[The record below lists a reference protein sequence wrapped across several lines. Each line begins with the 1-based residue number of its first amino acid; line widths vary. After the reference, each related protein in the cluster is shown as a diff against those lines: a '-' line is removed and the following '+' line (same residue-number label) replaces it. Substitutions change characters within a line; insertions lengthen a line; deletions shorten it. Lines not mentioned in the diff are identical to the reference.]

1 MNRINVC
8 LDLTGFMVWGPAR
21 AAGAKSEGQGRFFY
35 WSTKVIHFQFFP
47 VFLLSWPR
55 DFGLRDLD
63 VGLWRLASGLW
74 I

>member
-35 WSTKVIHFQFFP
+35 WSHVIKDNIFQ
-47 VFLLSWPR
+47 
-55 DFGLRDLD
+55 GL
-63 VGLWRLASGLW
+63 APE
-74 I
+74 